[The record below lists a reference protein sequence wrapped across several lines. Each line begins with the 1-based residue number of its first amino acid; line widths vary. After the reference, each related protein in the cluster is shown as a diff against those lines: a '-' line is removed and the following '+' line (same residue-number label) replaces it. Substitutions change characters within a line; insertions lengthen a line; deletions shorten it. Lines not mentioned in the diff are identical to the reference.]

1 MANNNRTLIGCTFVY
16 EYILFAAVRFGA
28 EIGDPNYDPRADLT
42 GPTYL
47 VPDGI
52 INMRDIS
59 LIAAHFGDHL

>member
-1 MANNNRTLIGCTFVY
+1 MRDIS
-16 EYILFAAVRFGA
+16 FAAIRFGA
-28 EIGDPNYDPRADLT
+28 EIGDPNYDPRADIT

-59 LIAAHFGDHL
+59 LIATHFGDHL